1 MNKNYK
7 YLLMLGHLFTD
18 INQGALPAILPFLIA
33 TRNLGYASAATLIL
47 ASSLVSS
54 VVQPLFGY
62 LGDKFSYPWIMSVG
76 VALAGTGIAMIG
88 FCESYW
94 SICLAAALSGLGVAL
109 FHPEGGKIANLVSGE
124 KKGAGISVFA
134 VGGNLGFA
142 LGPIIASVAL
152 TFWGLKGT
160 VIFLVPTYA
169 MAGFILLTL
178 PKLGSITAGSGIA
191 KASENTYTTPDD
203 WGAFTR
209 VTSVVICRSIVS
221 YGLTTFIP
229 LYFIGVF
236 MQTKADANMNLT
248 IFSMAGAVATLL
260 GGRIADRFGFRRM
273 IYSSFFLL
281 VPCLLILV
289 QCRSSLAAATMVVLI
304 ALALSGPYSSMIAMG
319 QSFLPNHIGFASGI
333 SLGLTVSVGGV
344 FAPVI
349 GKIGD
354 TYGIMSAM
362 YTIVGVAFL
371 ALLLTLLLPKQD
383 KQSKASGHYAEEKA
397 SI

>member
-1 MNKNYK
+1 
-7 YLLMLGHLFTD
+7 MLGHLCTD

-33 TRNLGYASAATLIL
+33 SRNLGYASAATLIL
-47 ASSLVSS
+47 SASLVSS

-88 FCESYW
+88 FCQSYW

-109 FHPEGGKIANLVSGE
+109 FHPEGGKIANFVSGE
-124 KKGAGISVFA
+124 KKGAGISIFA

-142 LGPIIASVAL
+142 LGPIMASVAL

-160 VIFLVPTYA
+160 VIFLIPTYA
-169 MAGFILLTL
+169 MAGFILLAL
-178 PKLGSITAGSGIA
+178 PKLRPMTVDSVTTQ
-191 KASENTYTTPDD
+191 ASKPIDTKPDD

-236 MQTKADANMNLT
+236 MQTEADANMNLT
-248 IFSMAGAVATLL
+248 IFSIAGAVATLL
-260 GGRIADRFGFRRM
+260 GGRIADRLGFRRM
-273 IYSSFFLL
+273 IYGAFWVLA
-281 VPCLLILV
+281 PCLFILI
-289 QCRSSLAAATMVVLI
+289 QCRNSIAAAIVVILI
-304 ALALSGPYSSMIAMG
+304 AVALSGPYSSMIALG

-333 SLGLTVSVGGV
+333 SLGLAVSVGGI
-344 FAPVI
+344 FAPII
-349 GKIGD
+349 GRIGD

-362 YTIVGVAFL
+362 YTITGIAFF
-371 ALLLTLLLPKQD
+371 ALLLTLLLPKQE
-383 KQSKASGHYAEEKA
+383 KPSKALAHYAKE
-397 SI
+397 

>member
-1 MNKNYK
+1 
-7 YLLMLGHLFTD
+7 MLGHLCTD

-33 TRNLGYASAATLIL
+33 SRNLGYASAATLIL
-47 ASSLVSS
+47 SASLVSS

-88 FCESYW
+88 FCQSYW

-109 FHPEGGKIANLVSGE
+109 FHPEGGKIANFVSGE
-124 KKGAGISVFA
+124 KKGAGISIFA

-142 LGPIIASVAL
+142 LGPIMASVAL

-160 VIFLVPTYA
+160 VIFLIPTYA
-169 MAGFILLTL
+169 MAGFILLAL
-178 PKLGSITAGSGIA
+178 PKLRPMTVDSVTTQ
-191 KASENTYTTPDD
+191 ASKPIDTKPDD

-236 MQTKADANMNLT
+236 MQTEADANMNLT

-260 GGRIADRFGFRRM
+260 GGRIADRLGFRRM
-273 IYSSFFLL
+273 IYSAFWVLA
-281 VPCLLILV
+281 PCLFILI
-289 QCRSSLAAATMVVLI
+289 QCRNSIAAAIVVILI
-304 ALALSGPYSSMIAMG
+304 AVALSGPYSSMIALG

-333 SLGLTVSVGGV
+333 SLGLAVSVGGI
-344 FAPVI
+344 FAPII
-349 GKIGD
+349 GRIGD

-362 YTIVGVAFL
+362 YTITGIAFF
-371 ALLLTLLLPKQD
+371 ALLLTLLLPKQE
-383 KQSKASGHYAEEKA
+383 KPSKALAHYAKE
-397 SI
+397 

>member
-1 MNKNYK
+1 MNKNYR

-33 TRNLGYASAATLIL
+33 SRGLGYASAATLIL

-76 VALAGTGIAMIG
+76 VALAGTGLAMVG

-94 SICLAAALSGLGVAL
+94 SICLAAAVSGLGVAL
-109 FHPEGGKIANLVSGE
+109 FHPEGGKIANYVSGE

-152 TFWGLKGT
+152 SLWGLKGT

-169 MAGFILLTL
+169 MAGFILLVL
-178 PKLGSITAGSGIA
+178 PKLRAITADTGIA
-191 KASENTYTTPDD
+191 KTAERADATPDD

-209 VTSVVICRSIVS
+209 VTTVVICRSIVA

-236 MQTKADANMNLT
+236 LQTKAEANINLT
-248 IFSMAGAVATLL
+248 VFSMAGAAATLL
-260 GGRIADRFGFRRM
+260 GGQLADRFGFRRM
-273 IYSSFFLL
+273 IRVSFCALAL
-281 VPCLLILV
+281 CLFIFI
-289 QCRSSLAAATMVVLI
+289 QCRSSVAASVMVIFI

-333 SLGLTVSVGGV
+333 SLGLAVSVGGV

-354 TYGIMSAM
+354 TYGIMAAM
-362 YTIVGVAFL
+362 YTVVGIAFL
-371 ALLLTLLLPKQD
+371 ALSLTLLLPGHEKQP
-383 KQSKASGHYAEEKA
+383 KAPAHCAKE
-397 SI
+397 